1 MSLITRS
8 NRPRATAGIG
18 CDCGCNACHQT
29 GIGSI
34 PGIPAAPLVATPLV
48 ATPLVAAPAFA
59 DEFANVYGVITQ
71 INTAFTPEVPAEP
84 VSEPMT
90 AGVLDDVNETLNNVK
105 ETTSTALK
113 FGVFGLIAY
122 LILRYP
128 MATKKKSKIVDYA
141 LIAGLLW
148 LLTRSIGG
156 KKGKGGSTA
165 GGGSTGDP
173 GTGGP
178 VVIPPDTP
186 VNLIMAFAGGFV
198 AFQINQWNPQGPSI
212 PISTQFVMPLRQ
224 DVSPANDQEAEKA
237 KNWMVKRLK
246 STLKTLNVNAV
257 LVRVY
262 IDADLSTDDLYAE
275 LANVIADESA
285 TTSLIFEKII
295 DGSGWQT
302 ATNVE
307 TLSPS
312 ILG

>member
-122 LILRYP
+122 LILR
-128 MATKKKSKIVDYA
+128 
-141 LIAGLLW
+141 
-148 LLTRSIGG
+148 
-156 KKGKGGSTA
+156 
-165 GGGSTGDP
+165 
-173 GTGGP
+173 
-178 VVIPPDTP
+178 
-186 VNLIMAFAGGFV
+186 
-198 AFQINQWNPQGPSI
+198 
-212 PISTQFVMPLRQ
+212 
-224 DVSPANDQEAEKA
+224 
-237 KNWMVKRLK
+237 
-246 STLKTLNVNAV
+246 
-257 LVRVY
+257 
-262 IDADLSTDDLYAE
+262 
-275 LANVIADESA
+275 
-285 TTSLIFEKII
+285 
-295 DGSGWQT
+295 
-302 ATNVE
+302 
-307 TLSPS
+307 
-312 ILG
+312 